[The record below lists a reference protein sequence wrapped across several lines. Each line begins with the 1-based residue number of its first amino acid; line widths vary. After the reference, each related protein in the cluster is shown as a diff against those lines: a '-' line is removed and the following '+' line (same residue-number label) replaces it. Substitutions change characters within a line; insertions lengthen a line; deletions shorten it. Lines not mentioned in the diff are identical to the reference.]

1 MRNIGNQLALL
12 AVLLVSGTVHALGLG
27 EIDVKSRLNQ
37 TLSAVV
43 PVSASS
49 VDELQSLSV
58 ALASNEEFARAGLE
72 RVDFLSKLQF
82 TLRGDLI
89 EITSREPAREP
100 FISFLLEV
108 RTSSGRLLR
117 EYTVLLDPPGF
128 SPPKTE
134 PAPAPVAEKAPEPEF
149 VASPEEPE
157 PATAAVV
164 EAPAPQPAAKPATTT
179 IAKPAVTAAPKPVS
193 TPARSYGPVADKETL
208 WSIAYKLRPDSTVT
222 MSQMQVAIYDANRSA
237 FDGNLS
243 GLRKGSVLNI
253 PSRDDIAAINPISA
267 KQRIDGARATPKMP
281 PVVKKPDPVVAEIP
295 VVVEA
300 APPAPAPTS
309 AVEPVAPTPAVT
321 EAPKTEPAPVAEA
334 ATDPAVAAPAAEAVP
349 APAPEAMYDEDTTAA
364 SDATPVPPTDAVAPA
379 DPAVVTEP
387 LPATEIAPAE
397 PAFAVSGLLESP
409 LLLPTIA
416 ALLLLVLIAVGVK
429 SWKQRAGRSQ
439 AVRVAAPS
447 VINPADFTD
456 PIVSEPVKAKSQTPV
471 VRDNAAPAVQP
482 LHATMGLAN
491 QTLESTMAAART
503 QSATPA
509 QPSANLLTQTI
520 AQEVPAAR
528 SVAAPTKLDFDLT
541 GQFASETVQINLDSN
556 DPIAEADF
564 HLAYGLYDEASLLLQ
579 QAAQKDPKRVEIR
592 AKLAEV
598 YFAAGQADHFRK
610 VAEGLKGQL
619 PEAQWQKL
627 AIMGQQMCPDAAI
640 FKGVSAAA
648 MVSEVDLAFD
658 EPLDAPAAAPAPAA
672 KHSRPAESAP
682 LEFNLDELQLPEPA
696 AEPTAPA
703 AADNTLQFD
712 LSDFKLDV
720 PAPASTKP
728 SEDIKLDDIKLDQFD
743 VGEAKSAAPSEVAA
757 PEMDLSAALDT
768 PIEEMPTGDE
778 SATKLDLARAYLD
791 MGDSDMAK
799 GLLEEVAGQGNAQQ
813 KSEAKELLSKLAA

>member
-149 VASPEEPE
+149 VASPEEP
-157 PATAAVV
+157 ATAPVV
-164 EAPAPQPAAKPATTT
+164 EAPAPQPVAKPATTT
-179 IAKPAVTAAPKPVS
+179 VAKPAVAAAPKPIS
-193 TPARSYGPVADKETL
+193 TPARSYGPVEGKETL

-237 FDGNLS
+237 FDGNLF
-243 GLRKGSVLNI
+243 GLRKGSVLKI

-281 PVVKKPDPVVAEIP
+281 PPVDKKPDPVVAEKP

-334 ATDPAVAAPAAEAVP
+334 ATDPAVVAPTAEAEP

-364 SDATPVPPTDAVAPA
+364 SDVITVPPTDAVAPA
-379 DPAVVTEP
+379 DPAVATEP

-397 PAFAVSGLLESP
+397 PAFASSGLLESP
-409 LLLPTIA
+409 LLLPAGAIV
-416 ALLLLVLIAVGVK
+416 LLLILVLAAIK

-439 AVRVAAPS
+439 AVRVSTPAVISPVDFVDTIIPVSVQPKAPPQVMRDDTTS
-447 VINPADFTD
+447 ASLPLQATIGMA
-456 PIVSEPVKAKSQTPV
+456 SQTV
-471 VRDNAAPAVQP
+471 
-482 LHATMGLAN
+482 
-491 QTLESTMAAART
+491 ESTMAATRS
-503 QSATPA
+503 QSVTLA

-528 SVAAPTKLDFDLT
+528 SAAIPAKLDFDLT
-541 GQFASETVQINLDSN
+541 GQFASETMQINLDSN

-579 QAAQKDPKRVEIR
+579 QAAQKDPQRIEIR

-598 YFAAGQADHFRK
+598 YFAAAQADNFRK

-648 MVSEVDLAFD
+648 MASEVDLAFD
-658 EPLDAPAAAPAPAA
+658 EPMDAPAPAPA
-672 KHSRPAESAP
+672 PKNSRPAEPAP

-703 AADNTLQFD
+703 SADNTLQFD

-720 PAPASTKP
+720 PASVSSKP
-728 SEDIKLDDIKLDQFD
+728 SEDIKLEDIKLDQFD
-743 VGEAKSAAPSEVAA
+743 LGESKTTAAAA
-757 PEMDLSAALDT
+757 SVESGMDLSAALDT

-799 GLLEEVAGQGNAQQ
+799 GLLEEVVGQGNAQQ
-813 KSEAKELLSKLAA
+813 KTEAKELLSKLAA